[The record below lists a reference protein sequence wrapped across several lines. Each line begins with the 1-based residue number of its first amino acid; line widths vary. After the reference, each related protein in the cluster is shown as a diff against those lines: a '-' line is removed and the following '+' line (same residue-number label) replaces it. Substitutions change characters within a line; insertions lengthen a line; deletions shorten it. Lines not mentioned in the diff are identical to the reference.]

1 MKALICPNEPIT
13 SFDNTSGYR
22 IAEVTSTSFE
32 VAEPLYW
39 LDCDDTVVSDMYYFD
54 TTSNSI
60 LIKSIDPAANTSA
73 NNQPISTG
81 TQAF

>member
-1 MKALICPNEPIT
+1 MKALICPNEPVT
-13 SFDNTSGYR
+13 NFDNTTGYR
-22 IAEVTSTSFE
+22 IAAVTTTSFE

-39 LDCDDTVVSDMYYFD
+39 LDCDDTVVADVYYFD
-54 TTSNSI
+54 TALNSI
-60 LIKSIDPAANTSA
+60 LLKRIAPIVAA

>member
-1 MKALICPNEPIT
+1 MKALICPTELIT
-13 SFDNTSGYR
+13 ISDNIIGYR
-22 IAEVTSTSFE
+22 IAEVTDTPFE

-39 LDCDDTVVSDMYYFD
+39 LDCDDTVVADVYYFD
-54 TTSNSI
+54 IVSNSI
-60 LIKSIDPAANTSA
+60 SIKPFIPTVAA

>member
-1 MKALICPNEPIT
+1 MKALICPNEPVT
-13 SFDNTSGYR
+13 NFDETSGYR
-22 IAEVTSTSFE
+22 IAEVSAISSE

-39 LDCDDTVVSDMYYFD
+39 LDCDDTVVADRYYFD
-54 TTSNSI
+54 TASNSI
-60 LIKSIDPAANTSA
+60 LMKPIAPMVA